1 MGDKFIEMCNTLIH
15 TMPIF
20 SKIDISIKFESEPVV
35 INIGD
40 YIVTITAKSGGKYEF
55 HSDYSIFTHSI
66 EIKNG
71 KFSSKKSNILY
82 NAIKEITDIIESKNE
97 FKIEQTIEEYTK
109 NIGNIVKNGKITI
122 IYKADS
128 ITYIIEETEKEENM
142 KTNRTLEIKIE
153 KALFNYTEISEYSKK
168 INSKFDSTDIYATI
182 LWVISMLILIN
193 IDCLKMFMNALYK
206 SKSKN
211 QGFFSKF
218 TSWFTFWKSN
228 NN

>member
-15 TMPIF
+15 TLPIF

-40 YIVTITAKSGGKYEF
+40 YIVTIIAKSGGKYEF

-71 KFSSKKSNILY
+71 KFSSKKSNIIY
-82 NAIKEITDIIESKNE
+82 NALKEITDIIESKNE
-97 FKIEQTIEEYTK
+97 FKIEQTIEEYSK
-109 NIGNIVKNGKITI
+109 KIGNIVKNGKITI

-142 KTNRTLEIKIE
+142 KTYRTLEIKIE
-153 KALFNYTEISEYSKK
+153 KALFNYKEISEYSKN
-168 INSKFDSTDIYATI
+168 INSNFDSKDIFATI

-193 IDCLKMFMNALYK
+193 IDGLKMFMNALDE
-206 SKSKN
+206 SKNKN
-211 QGFFSKF
+211 QGIFAKFS
-218 TSWFTFWKSN
+218 SWLWFWKTN